1 MNHAALDEKT
11 IERQLG
17 HYDVRFT
24 RQRYMNAQAKQEE
37 KSMAQLAAYIAK
49 F

>member
-11 IERQLG
+11 IESQLG

-37 KSMAQLAAYIAK
+37 KSMAQLAAYIAQI
-49 F
+49 